1 MRQFYKDWELILN
14 QQPLADDLEL
24 DENLL
29 FMEIRQP
36 VADEFNWTDFL
47 LIGFSHHTEIISNAK
62 TLDA

>member
-14 QQPLADDLEL
+14 QQPLAADLEL

-36 VADEFNWTDFL
+36 LADEFNWEDFL
-47 LIGFSHHTEIISNAK
+47 LIGFIHHTEFISNAK

>member
-24 DENLL
+24 DENL
-29 FMEIRQP
+29 P
-36 VADEFNWTDFL
+36 VADEFNWADFL